1 MTRRAGPG
9 AGSGG
14 GAIVVHTPGL
24 LTTVQDLG
32 RPGLAHLGVPT
43 AGAADRRAFG
53 LANRL
58 VGNWRGAAAL
68 EITLTGPELELE
80 AGGWVALTGGRVEA
94 EAGGRAL
101 PMDMAVRVEPGQVVR
116 VGTVSSG
123 LRAYLAV
130 RGGIDV
136 PAVLGSRSTDTL
148 AGVGPPR
155 LEEGTRLPVGDQT
168 GGDPY
173 RQVAPT
179 PAVDPE
185 PVLRTVRGPR
195 DDLFTDDALRT
206 LIGVAWTVS
215 SDSDR
220 TGARLDGP
228 ELKRRHR
235 TELAS
240 EGMVE
245 GSLQVPP
252 DGHPILFLANHPTT
266 GGYPVIAVVAG
277 PDLPL
282 AAQAR
287 PGTRLR
293 FRFVSVP
300 AARDAAGGPPV

>member
-1 MTRRAGPG
+1 MIRVR
-9 AGSGG
+9 
-14 GAIVVHTPGL
+14 TPGL

-32 RPGLAHLGVPT
+32 RHGLAHLGVPT

-58 VGNWRGAAAL
+58 VGNPEGAAAL
-68 EITLTGPELELE
+68 EITVAGPELELE
-80 AGGWVALTGGRVEA
+80 AGGWLALTGGRVDA
-94 EAGGRAL
+94 DLDGRPAPMDVAVRFEAG
-101 PMDMAVRVEPGQVVR
+101 QVLR
-116 VGTVSSG
+116 VGSVGSG

-148 AGVGPPR
+148 APVGPPR
-155 LEEGTRLPVGDQT
+155 LEEGARLPVGDPPD
-168 GGDPY
+168 GDPFQ
-173 RQVAPT
+173 QVAPT
-179 PAVDPE
+179 PPVDPE
-185 PVLRTVRGPR
+185 PVLRAVRGPR
-195 DDLFTDDALRT
+195 DDLFTEQALRT
-206 LIGVAWTVS
+206 LIDTAWEVT

-220 TGARLDGP
+220 TGIRLDGP
-228 ELKRRHR
+228 VLERRR
-235 TELAS
+235 KVELAS

-266 GGYPVIAVVAG
+266 GGYPVIAVVIGADM
-277 PDLPL
+277 PP

-293 FRFVSVP
+293 FRLVSVTE
-300 AARDAAGGPPV
+300 ARADRAVG

>member
-1 MTRRAGPG
+1 MIRVRK
-9 AGSGG
+9 
-14 GAIVVHTPGL
+14 PGL

-58 VGNWRGAAAL
+58 VGNRPGAAAL
-68 EITLTGPELELE
+68 EITLAGPELELE
-80 AGGWVALTGGRVEA
+80 AGGWIALTGGRVTA
-94 EAGGRAL
+94 HLDGRPV
-101 PMDMAVRVEPGQVVR
+101 PMDMAVRADPGQVLR
-116 VGTVSSG
+116 VGSVTSG

-136 PAVLGSRSTDTL
+136 PPVLGSRSTDTL
-148 AGVGPPR
+148 APVGPPR
-155 LEEGTRLPVGDQT
+155 LEEGARLPVGDQA

-179 PAVDPE
+179 PPVEPE

-195 DDLFTDDALRT
+195 DEVFTHDAVRG
-206 LIGVAWTVS
+206 LIGAAWTVT

-220 TGARLDGP
+220 TGVRLDGP
-228 ELKRRHR
+228 VLERRR
-235 TELAS
+235 RVELAS

-266 GGYPVIAVVAG
+266 GGYPVIAVVVGA
-277 PDLPL
+277 DLSL

-287 PGTRLR
+287 PGTRMR
-293 FRFVSVP
+293 FRFVSLT
-300 AARDAAGGPPV
+300 AARAQSGPVSNGRL

>member
-1 MTRRAGPG
+1 MIRVRK
-9 AGSGG
+9 
-14 GAIVVHTPGL
+14 PGL

-58 VGNWRGAAAL
+58 VGNQPGAAAL
-68 EITLTGPELELE
+68 EITLAGPELELE
-80 AGGWVALTGGRVEA
+80 AGGWIALTGGRVTA
-94 EAGGRAL
+94 DLDGRPV
-101 PMDMAVRVEPGQVVR
+101 PMDMAVRAEPGQMLR
-116 VGTVSSG
+116 VGSVTSG

-136 PAVLGSRSTDTL
+136 PPVLGSRSTDTL
-148 AGVGPPR
+148 APVGPPR
-155 LEEGTRLPVGDQT
+155 LEEGARLPLGDQA
-168 GGDPY
+168 GGDPF

-179 PAVDPE
+179 PPVDPE

-195 DDLFTDDALRT
+195 DEVFTHDAVRA
-206 LIGVAWTVS
+206 LIGVAWTVAS
-215 SDSDR
+215 ESDR
-220 TGARLDGP
+220 TGVRLDGP
-228 ELKRRHR
+228 VLERWHR
-235 TELAS
+235 VELAS

-266 GGYPVIAVVAG
+266 GGYPVIAVVVGA
-277 PDLPL
+277 DLPL

-287 PGTRLR
+287 PGTRMR
-293 FRFVSVP
+293 FRFVSLT
-300 AARDAAGGPPV
+300 AARAQSGPVLNGRM

>member
-1 MTRRAGPG
+1 MIRVRK
-9 AGSGG
+9 
-14 GAIVVHTPGL
+14 PGL

-58 VGNWRGAAAL
+58 VGNRPGAAAL
-68 EITLTGPELELE
+68 EITLAGPELELE
-80 AGGWVALTGGRVEA
+80 AGGWIALTGGRVTA
-94 EAGGRAL
+94 HLDGRPV
-101 PMDMAVRVEPGQVVR
+101 PMDMAVRADPGQMLRAGSV
-116 VGTVSSG
+116 TSG

-136 PAVLGSRSTDTL
+136 PPVLGSRSTDTL
-148 AGVGPPR
+148 APVGPPR
-155 LEEGTRLPVGDQT
+155 LEEGARLPVGDQA

-179 PAVDPE
+179 PPVDPE

-195 DDLFTDDALRT
+195 DEVFTHDAVRG
-206 LIGVAWTVS
+206 LIGAAWTVT

-220 TGARLDGP
+220 TGVRLDGP
-228 ELKRRHR
+228 VLERRR
-235 TELAS
+235 RVELAS

-266 GGYPVIAVVAG
+266 GGYPVIAVVVGA
-277 PDLPL
+277 DLPL

-287 PGTRLR
+287 PGTRMR
-293 FRFVSVP
+293 FRFVTLT
-300 AARDAAGGPPV
+300 AARAQSGPVSNGRL